1 MSIFHNLAKYGKR
14 IAIIEDNYNKI
25 SYSKL
30 IKESDFISSHI
41 KNRSLILILATNQSE
56 CLFGYVGFLR
66 NNHVVMFI
74 DNYISD
80 TNLDKLIDSYHPDF
94 IFIEKSKKYLS
105 KKKLNVILELNK
117 YVLVKNDHLFKKKI
131 HKDLSILLATS
142 GSTGNPKFV
151 RISKKNILLNTI
163 SISNFLKI
171 NENHKAITTLP
182 MNYTYGLSI
191 INTHIYSGAKIILTD
206 EKIVSKIFWD
216 LLRNTK
222 VTSFGGVPFIY
233 EVLYKLKVE
242 KLNLKYIKY
251 FTQAGGKLS
260 NDLII
265 KFAEYCKKHKKKF
278 YIMYGQTEAT
288 ARMSFLPFKYI
299 LRKIGSIGKPIKNCK
314 FEIVDKRNNIIDANN
329 KIGNLLFYGNNVSMG
344 YANNYKD
351 LSKSDCN
358 NGILKTGDLA
368 SKDKDGFYYIK
379 GRDNRYAKL
388 YGKRINLDDVE
399 NELRNKGFINA
410 CLEKDE
416 ILNVHIVNNKSSF
429 DDKLK
434 EKIMTIII
442 HFLKINKNIIKIKF
456 INKLPINNYGKT
468 MYKKLD

>member
-1 MSIFHNLAKYGKR
+1 MNIFQNLDKHGKK
-14 IAIIEDNYNKI
+14 IAVIENNYNKI

-30 IKESDFISSHI
+30 IKNSDFISSYI
-41 KNRSLILILATNQSE
+41 KNRSLILILANNQSE
-56 CLFGYVGFLR
+56 CLSGYVGFLR

-74 DNYISD
+74 DNDISEI
-80 TNLDKLIDSYHPDF
+80 NLNILINNYDPDF
-94 IFIEKSKKYLS
+94 FFIEKSNKFLFKK
-105 KKKLNVILELNK
+105 NFNIILELKK
-117 YVLVKNDHLFKKKI
+117 YVLIKNDHSVKKKI
-131 HKDLSILLATS
+131 HKDLSMLLATS

-171 NENHKAITTLP
+171 NESHKTITTLP

-191 INTHIYSGAKIILTD
+191 INTHLYSGAKIVLTD
-206 EKIVSKIFWD
+206 EKIVNKTFWE

-233 EVLYKLKVE
+233 EVLNKLKFE
-242 KLNLKYIKY
+242 KLNLKHVKF
-251 FTQAGGKLS
+251 FTQAGGKLN

-265 KFAEYCKKHKKKF
+265 KFAEYCKKNKKKF

-299 LRKIGSIGKPIKNCK
+299 VKKIGSIGKPIKNCK
-314 FEIVDKRNNIIDANN
+314 FKIVDKKNNIINTNDE
-329 KIGNLLFYGNNVSMG
+329 IGNLWFYGNNVSMG

-351 LSKSDCN
+351 LEKSDCN
-358 NGILKTGDLA
+358 NGLLRTGDLA
-368 SKDKDGFYYIK
+368 SKDKDGFYYIQ

-410 CLEKDE
+410 CIEKNE
-416 ILNVHIVNNKSSF
+416 ILYVYIEFNQSAFN
-429 DDKLK
+429 DKLK
-434 EKIMTIII
+434 EKILTIII